1 MLMAK
6 KRRSKRK
13 PPRDPRPDYVG
24 GYYPRP
30 GVTPADVPKD
40 LFRPKTTEELMR
52 GNHRWS
58 SHPGSGLG

>member
-13 PPRDPRPDYVG
+13 PPRDPRPEYVG
-24 GYYPRP
+24 GYYPRS

-40 LFRPKTTEELMR
+40 LFRPKTTEELMKELR
-52 GNHRWS
+52 S
-58 SHPGSGLG
+58 